1 MVGGPDPSHVHW
13 YQGQPLYAYSY
24 RPHAHPTQ
32 PPPPP
37 PPRPL
42 LVTTL
47 QPKPLPRGRQRPYTR
62 RQSLRRGR
70 GQASAGMGALA
81 SRGMKHVKSDGNG
94 NIEREDK
101 PAKAVPCFL
110 PVPAELQLVMD
121 RPVASRAIQLR
132 HAWNPNDRSLNIFV
146 KEDDEFTFHR

>member
-1 MVGGPDPSHVHW
+1 MVGGPDPRDIQW

-24 RPHAHPTQ
+24 RHAH
-32 PPPPP
+32 

-42 LVTTL
+42 LVTPL
-47 QPKPLPRGRQRPYTR
+47 HPKPPLRGRQRPYSR

-70 GQASAGMGALA
+70 SQACGMGALA

-101 PAKAVPCFL
+101 PAKAVPSSV
-110 PVPAELQLVMD
+110 PVPAEIELLMDKPGLPRAAQLQ
-121 RPVASRAIQLR
+121 